1 MRPVPAIILCALFY
15 LGVAQD
21 TTNYDDTNVKTNNV
35 EPSPS
40 VRLDPYIRKALLKA
54 LSDLE
59 ENENVT
65 ISETTDGTSP
75 FFSENTS
82 DEVTVSQAKKE
93 NIQIHSFVVNGQ
105 SAFNN
110 SSHVTPMFIDKNI
123 SILSTTVGNVE
134 NHDIANPTKTPYNE
148 IFQTRESGVNIQQV
162 RSIPSASKTKDS
174 NFAQNKLTTEKPHRI
189 STTTTS
195 TTTTTTTPKPTHN
208 EDGENIEEVSK
219 KDVQVF
225 QAPLV
230 AAFTVHQDADG
241 VPKKVIPIY
250 QQTNI
255 QSGSKTSSISNLP
268 TNIPQ
273 HLSPNNPVNYIQDFT
288 SSEFIT
294 QQLTLQKQ
302 LEDKQR
308 ILEERLRFLQI
319 QQRQQ
324 EELLRSQQLLLQQK
338 EAERIQQSLFEQD
351 QFKKQLLLLE
361 QQKLPTQQISNF
373 HAHKNFPQNQI
384 LNQNNQRPLKSQVS
398 IQPSVSLD
406 QTNTLAA
413 QQQLPNREAVDFLIH
428 LRTKQQNQFPLQDN
442 HLPQGISNFLQ
453 PNSAQNFNQGLNFQL
468 TNQIK
473 SSDDPRQKQGTRV
486 FRHESGVGNLG
497 INIPNYNRFNTF
509 DPPFTNHFSTPNRI
523 SQFSPD
529 VELKQLLAQS
539 NLNSRAQED
548 LNIVSKVL
556 SLNHGIPFHNIPN
569 RLSFDNRRRTRTS
582 S

>member
-1 MRPVPAIILCALFY
+1 MRPVPAIILCALFC

-21 TTNYDDTNVKTNNV
+21 TTSDDDTNVKTNHV

-59 ENENVT
+59 ESENVT

-82 DEVTVSQAKKE
+82 DEVTVSQANKE

-110 SSHVTPMFIDKNI
+110 TSHATPTIIDNNI

-134 NHDIANPTKTPYNE
+134 NHVTSNLPTQTPFNE
-148 IFQTRESGVNIQQV
+148 VFQTRETGVNIQQV
-162 RSIPSASKTKDS
+162 RSIPSTSKSKDS
-174 NFAQNKLTTEKPHRI
+174 IFAQNKLTTEKPHRI

-230 AAFTVHQDADG
+230 AAFTVHQDAHG
-241 VPKKVIPIY
+241 IPKKVIPIY
-250 QQTNI
+250 QQTNT
-255 QSGSKTSSISNLP
+255 QSGSKISNLP

-273 HLSPNNPVNYIQDFT
+273 LSNLNHAVPDI
-288 SSEFIT
+288 SSTEFIS

-302 LEDKQR
+302 LEEKQKL
-308 ILEERLRFLQI
+308 LEERLRFLQI

-338 EAERIQQSLFEQD
+338 EVERIQQSLFEQE
-351 QFKKQLLLLE
+351 QFKKQLILLE

-373 HAHKNFPQNQI
+373 YTHKSVPQNQI
-384 LNQNNQRPLKSQVS
+384 LSQNNLRPQKSQVS
-398 IQPSVSLD
+398 IQPSLSLD

-453 PNSAQNFNQGLNFQL
+453 PNSDQSFPQGLNFHL

-486 FRHESGVGNLG
+486 FRHESNVGNLG
-497 INIPNYNRFNTF
+497 VNIPKYNRFNTF
-509 DPPFTNHFSTPNRI
+509 EPPFTNRFSTPNKI
-523 SQFSPD
+523 NPFSPD

-556 SLNHGIPFHNIPN
+556 SLNHGIPFHNIPS
-569 RLSFDNRRRTRTS
+569 RLSFDNQRRTRTLS
-582 S
+582 